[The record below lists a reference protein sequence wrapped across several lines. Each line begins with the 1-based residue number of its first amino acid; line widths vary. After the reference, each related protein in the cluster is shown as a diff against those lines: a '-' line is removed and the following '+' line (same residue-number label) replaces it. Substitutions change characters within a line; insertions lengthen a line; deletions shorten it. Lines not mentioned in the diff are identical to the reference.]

1 MLRIVQKEH
10 VQDPFNIMNLSAK
23 KLTQAAVHVWPVRLD
38 EPGVGCNKP
47 AVTLSADELARAARF
62 HRERDRRRFMVARA
76 YLRRVLAAYTGMDDA
91 QLTFCYSPY
100 GKPNLQ
106 NAQADI
112 HFNVSHSGNIAVIG
126 ITSGREIGVDIEL
139 IRDDVEI
146 EQLARR
152 FFSRLEFDTLSAL
165 AEESKI
171 AAFFRTW
178 TCKEAFLKGQ
188 GMGLFLPLDCFDVE
202 VDMAK
207 PTRLLATRPD
217 GAEAGQWTLRLLEI
231 ATGFAAAVAVRGP
244 IEELS
249 IFVSHEQSTTV

>member
-1 MLRIVQKEH
+1 MA
-10 VQDPFNIMNLSAK
+10 LSRR
-23 KLTQAAVHVWPVRLD
+23 KLGPSAVHVWTLQLD
-38 EPGVGCNKP
+38 GPGMEWNGLE
-47 AVTLSADELARAARF
+47 ALLSADEQSRAVRF
-62 HRERDRRRFMVARA
+62 HFERDRRRFIVARA

-106 NAQADI
+106 NPAVDI
-112 HFNVSHSGNIAVIG
+112 HFNVSHSGSIAVIG
-126 ITSGREIGVDIEL
+126 ITSGREIGVDIEQ
-139 IRDDVEI
+139 IRDGVEI

-152 FFSRLEFDTLSAL
+152 FFSRLEFDTLSSL
-165 AEESKI
+165 AEELKI

-207 PTRLLATRPD
+207 PTALVATRPD
-217 GAEAGQWTLRLLEI
+217 AAEAGQWTLRLLEI

-249 IFVSHEQSTTV
+249 IFVSHDQSTTV